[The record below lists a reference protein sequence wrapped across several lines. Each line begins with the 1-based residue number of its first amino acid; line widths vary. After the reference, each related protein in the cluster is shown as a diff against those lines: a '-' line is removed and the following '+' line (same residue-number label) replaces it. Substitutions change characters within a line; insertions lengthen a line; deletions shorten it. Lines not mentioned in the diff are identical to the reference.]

1 MSTVSITFA
10 NKINISAQV
19 GDTTYY
25 TPTTYVGD
33 DQSQSYQGSDG
44 LGFTTSLKSDEVTE
58 NIYVKIG
65 TIKSIAAD
73 RLSMVVNTSLTT
85 SQLPNDNDS
94 NNDGTADRAGD
105 FIFFSKDNIAN
116 MSTALGY
123 YAEVVLKNNSTT
135 EAELFSIGCDM
146 FESSK

>member
-1 MSTVSITFA
+1 MATVTLTFA
-10 NKINISAQV
+10 NKINESAQV

-25 TPTTYVGD
+25 VTTS
-33 DQSQSYQGSDG
+33 SQG
-44 LGFTTSLKSDEVTE
+44 GFTTSLNSSTPTTE

-65 TIKSIAAD
+65 TIKSINIT
-73 RLSMVVNTSLTT
+73 RLIMVCNTDLTT
-85 SQLPNDNDS
+85 SQIPTTS
-94 NNDGTADRAGD
+94 H

-123 YAEVVLKNNSTT
+123 YAEVKLKNNSTT
-135 EAELFSIGCDM
+135 EAELFSIGCDI

>member
-1 MSTVSITFA
+1 MATVTLTFGD
-10 NKINISAQV
+10 KINTSAQV

-25 TPTTYVGD
+25 VTTS
-33 DQSQSYQGSDG
+33 SQG
-44 LGFTTSLKSDEVTE
+44 GFTTSLNVSTPTTE

-65 TIKSIAAD
+65 TIKSID
-73 RLSMVVNTSLTT
+73 ITRLIMVCNTDLTT
-85 SQLPNDNDS
+85 GQIPTTSH
-94 NNDGTADRAGD
+94 

-123 YAEVVLKNNSTT
+123 YAEVKLKNNSTT
-135 EAELFSIGCDM
+135 EAELFSIGCDI